1 MKKILFPFLGLMT
14 IGLCDLSAQSKEI
27 MLGDTLVLIERLTLT
42 EADDRKVE
50 RIKSAQADNKVS
62 ENWNVSDFRTRDKR
76 LEDDYKRIVAGLKK
90 KGIKYKELTQK
101 EFKEHL
107 TSGDDKVVYLTA
119 DYSVREEKKKYL
131 IITMTFKLLTA
142 EKKILLDEPAKGIV
156 KQVRG
161 T

>member
-1 MKKILFPFLGLMT
+1 MKKILFSFLGLMT
-14 IGLCDLSAQSKEI
+14 IGLCDLRAQSKEI
-27 MLGDTLVLIERLTLT
+27 ILGDTLVVIERLTLT

-50 RIKSAQADNKVS
+50 RIRSAQADNKVTD
-62 ENWNVSDFRTRDKR
+62 NWNVDDFRTRDKR
-76 LEDDYKRIVAGLKK
+76 LEADYKRIVAGLKK

-107 TSGDDKVVYLTA
+107 TSGEDKVVYLTT
-119 DYSVREEKKKYL
+119 DYSVREEKTKYL

-142 EKKILLDEPAKGIV
+142 GKKLLLDEPAKGIV
-156 KQVRG
+156 KQARG